1 MFNCFVWK
9 IQEQLDNIF
18 VSINASPYKCSSSIL
33 VSGSV
38 SEISR
43 FFDLENAR
51 LKMDD
56 LEISRDLEI
65 WKKPLTPLVKSI
77 F

>member
-1 MFNCFVWK
+1 VTTR
-9 IQEQLDNIF
+9 
-18 VSINASPYKCSSSIL
+18 
-33 VSGSV
+33 GSV

-56 LEISRDLEI
+56 LEISRGHD
-65 WKKPLTPLVKSI
+65 V
-77 F
+77 